1 MHFLDLR
8 SSPAP
13 HIDRPPAESQP
24 LEAVRSIIEQVR
36 RDGDRALFEL
46 TERFD
51 RVKLKSLRVTE
62 REIKTA
68 ANAASEELMEALET
82 SYDRIVAFS
91 EHQSLRPWETEVGGG
106 TVGERVHPVPR
117 AGVYVPG
124 GRAAYPSS
132 VLMAAAPAA
141 VAGVAEVALCV
152 PPGKGGVVPTAT
164 LAAAHVA
171 GVDEIYKVG
180 GAQAIAAMAFGTD
193 SIPRVDVVVG
203 PGNIYVALA
212 KREVAGSVGI
222 DTVAGPSEILIITD
236 GFVNPKIVALDLIAQ
251 AEHGPG
257 GAFVLV
263 SWNKQALTQ
272 VSQAMDGVLKEISAS
287 SQLRGTLE
295 RGCSAVWVA
304 DLDQAVE
311 VTNDFAP
318 EHLELIFDG
327 AERQVDRFRSAGSIF
342 VGQYSPVSI
351 GDYVGGTNHVLPTGG
366 NGRWA
371 SGLRASHFQ
380 RATFVTRHTRE
391 SLADSAGYIYTLA
404 ATEGLPLHSRAVQVR
419 LD

>member
-1 MHFLDLR
+1 MRFVDLR
-8 SSPAP
+8 SGDTPG
-13 HIDRPPAESQP
+13 ITRPSAGSEP
-24 LEAVRSIIEQVR
+24 LEAVRAIIDQVR
-36 RDGDRALFEL
+36 SEGDKALLQL

-51 RVKLKSLRVTE
+51 GVKLKSLRVPE
-62 REIKTA
+62 KEIKA
-68 ANAASEELMEALET
+68 AATNAPDDLMQALET
-82 SYDRIVAFS
+82 AYDRIIAFS
-91 EHQSLRPWETEVGGG
+91 EHQSLRPWEADVGGG
-106 TVGERVHPVPR
+106 KVGERVHPVPR

-132 VLMAAAPAA
+132 VLMTAAPAA

-152 PPGKGGVVPTAT
+152 PPGRRGVMPMAT
-164 LAAAHVA
+164 LAAAHLA

-180 GAQAIAAMAFGTD
+180 GAQAIAAMAFGTET
-193 SIPRVDVVVG
+193 IPKVDVVAG

-212 KREVAGSVGI
+212 KREVAGFVGI
-222 DTVAGPSEILIITD
+222 DSVAGPSEILIVTD
-236 GFVNPKIVALDLIAQ
+236 GFVNPKVLALDLIAQ

-263 SWNKQALTQ
+263 SWNKDVLTQ
-272 VSQAMDGVLKEISAS
+272 VRTSMEAVLEDIGAS
-287 SQLRGTLE
+287 TQLRAALDL
-295 RGCSAVWVA
+295 GCSAVWVT

-311 VTNDFAP
+311 VTNEFAP

-342 VGQYSPVSI
+342 VGLFSPVSI

-380 RATFVTRHTRE
+380 RATFVTEHTRE
-391 SLADSAGYIYTLA
+391 SLTASAGHIETIA
-404 ATEGLPLHSRAVQVR
+404 GAEGLPLHARAVRER